1 MKPAIA
7 VHKDQLRSPK
17 AGLLLF
23 CAAFIL
29 FVALFILGRFV
40 LVHRIVEAHLV
51 LRALLVDLAM
61 GVCIAVLAKALQ
73 ALHWAVSGALLLLVS
88 VLHIANME
96 LAAAM
101 DTFITFTDLR
111 FAMQEE
117 FLRGSLQVSFPWYTI
132 ALLLGSAFYLAAMSR
147 IDKRGPIRPRYLLIG
162 AAACLFGAHLLTSG
176 EAGWSS
182 SNTIWLSVTR
192 SIGALIPSSR
202 VAPWPERPRPA
213 ASEAGGPNFRKAADS
228 RRNVLFVVLEGI
240 PGVYLGQVQEWTGVK
255 YPIEMP
261 ALSRIAERAVVIP
274 NFVNHNRQTIRGLYS
289 LLSGDYCRL
298 SLATPKIYE
307 YMQIDPASRR
317 PCLPEIL
324 AQKGYTTAYLQAAEL
339 AYMSKD
345 RFMPEA
351 GFQQVLGKEYFR
363 YQHVPFGW
371 GPDDKAFFEQAA
383 EFIGELDRGPNPWFV
398 TLLTVGTH
406 HPGAVP
412 EQFAARFGSRKEA
425 AAAYLD
431 QALADFMERLEGQGI
446 LMNTLVLLTSDES
459 HGVTGQPYGRFWGL
473 AVLRAPEAFGAI
485 NPGVFGLIDIPY
497 SILDYLGFVGRTERF
512 DRQSIFRRYATERA
526 ILFESYFSERKGV
539 VQQLLDGGRV
549 EILSSSNGELYSR
562 DYSRQTLS
570 GEEGRRLSRQLARL
584 QAAADS
590 SLFDSRRKDRLYVL
604 LENDDFALGRKQSRV
619 LSTGQYLEIP
629 RGTMATVELHAAV
642 EPAGG
647 SGEAPERDCLHLIL
661 LMMREGEKMPLP
673 ELRLPVLK
681 EGQTLELSF
690 SFHATEP
697 MTRIWAFL
705 QAEAVHPFRGVLLKV
720 ERLSVETRKRKAGHP
735 FQINR
740 LIVKSD
746 HQVPV
751 RLENMSSDSP

>member
-101 DTFITFTDLR
+101 DTFITFTNLR

-192 SIGALIPSSR
+192 SIGALIPSSK

-213 ASEAGGPNFRKAADS
+213 ASEAGEPYFRKAADS

-324 AQKGYTTAYLQAAEL
+324 AQKGYTTAYL
-339 AYMSKD
+339 
-345 RFMPEA
+345 
-351 GFQQVLGKEYFR
+351 
-363 YQHVPFGW
+363 
-371 GPDDKAFFEQAA
+371 QAA

-512 DRQSIFRRYATERA
+512 DRRSIFRRYATERA

-562 DYSRQTLS
+562 DYSRETLS
-570 GEEGRRLSRQLARL
+570 GEEGRRLSGQLARL

-590 SLFDSRRKDRLYVL
+590 SLFDSRHKDRLYVL

-673 ELRLPVLK
+673 ELRLPI
-681 EGQTLELSF
+681 S
-690 SFHATEP
+690 
-697 MTRIWAFL
+697 R
-705 QAEAVHPFRGVLLKV
+705 R
-720 ERLSVETRKRKAGHP
+720 
-735 FQINR
+735 
-740 LIVKSD
+740 
-746 HQVPV
+746 
-751 RLENMSSDSP
+751 DSPSSCRSAFTLQSL

>member
-1 MKPAIA
+1 VKPAIA
-7 VHKDQLRSPK
+7 VRKDQLRSPK

-40 LVHRIVEAHLV
+40 L
-51 LRALLVDLAM
+51 
-61 GVCIAVLAKALQ
+61 
-73 ALHWAVSGALLLLVS
+73 
-88 VLHIANME
+88 
-96 LAAAM
+96 AAAM
-101 DTFITFTDLR
+101 DTFITFNDLR

-213 ASEAGGPNFRKAADS
+213 ASEAGEPYFRKAADS

-324 AQKGYTTAYLQAAEL
+324 AQKGYTTAYL
-339 AYMSKD
+339 
-345 RFMPEA
+345 
-351 GFQQVLGKEYFR
+351 
-363 YQHVPFGW
+363 
-371 GPDDKAFFEQAA
+371 QAA

-512 DRQSIFRRYATERA
+512 DRRSIFRRYATERA

-570 GEEGRRLSRQLARL
+570 GEEGRRLSGQLARL

>member
-1 MKPAIA
+1 VKPAIA
-7 VHKDQLRSPK
+7 VRKDQLRSPK

-29 FVALFILGRFV
+29 FVALFIRGRFV
-40 LVHRIVEAHLV
+40 
-51 LRALLVDLAM
+51 
-61 GVCIAVLAKALQ
+61 
-73 ALHWAVSGALLLLVS
+73 
-88 VLHIANME
+88 

-101 DTFITFTDLR
+101 DTFSTFNDLR

-202 VAPWPERPRPA
+202 VAPWAERPRPA
-213 ASEAGGPNFRKAADS
+213 ASEAGEPYFRKAADS

-324 AQKGYTTAYLQAAEL
+324 AQKGYTTAYL
-339 AYMSKD
+339 
-345 RFMPEA
+345 
-351 GFQQVLGKEYFR
+351 
-363 YQHVPFGW
+363 
-371 GPDDKAFFEQAA
+371 QAA

-512 DRQSIFRRYATERA
+512 DRRSIFRRYATERA

-562 DYSRQTLS
+562 DYSRETLS

-681 EGQTLELSF
+681 EGQSLELSF

>member
-1 MKPAIA
+1 VKPAIA

-40 LVHRIVEAHLV
+40 L
-51 LRALLVDLAM
+51 
-61 GVCIAVLAKALQ
+61 
-73 ALHWAVSGALLLLVS
+73 
-88 VLHIANME
+88 
-96 LAAAM
+96 AAAM
-101 DTFITFTDLR
+101 DTFITFTNLR

-192 SIGALIPSSR
+192 SIGALIPSSK

-213 ASEAGGPNFRKAADS
+213 ASEAGEPYFRKAADS

-324 AQKGYTTAYLQAAEL
+324 AQKGYTTAYL
-339 AYMSKD
+339 
-345 RFMPEA
+345 
-351 GFQQVLGKEYFR
+351 
-363 YQHVPFGW
+363 
-371 GPDDKAFFEQAA
+371 QAA

-512 DRQSIFRRYATERA
+512 DRRSIFRRYATERA

-562 DYSRQTLS
+562 DYSRETLS